1 MPHETAQKIVDA
13 AAQYSTDELS
23 THKTTSGKI
32 RYLTAC
38 GLKKGAIVKIL
49 KYADGRPILYQH
61 VYNVLKKPLK
71 RTAVQKVVETI
82 EVADETD
89 AVVETLAELGVE
101 GTEEN
106 DFTGSDVE

>member
-1 MPHETAQKIVDA
+1 MSEAQKIVDA
-13 AAQYSTDELS
+13 AAQYNTDELNGI
-23 THKTTSGKI
+23 KTQSGRI

-38 GLKKGAIVKIL
+38 GLKKGQIVKIL

-71 RTAVQKVVETI
+71 RTAVQKVVESV
-82 EVADETD
+82 EVVEETD

-101 GTEEN
+101 GVETNETE
-106 DFTGSDVE
+106 